1 MAATGSAS
9 VSTGECWILLD
20 TLAVPKP
27 RNSLPIQGSRA
38 VHCFPTPTLLSA
50 LLFWRSPV
58 TEARARESHA
68 KEAVGLGCFYWGF
81 FVMSSLVQN
90 HSSSTYVGLYLT
102 GFKAAPA
109 LSQPRG
115 VVLPMPCLLSPW
127 LSPSSSSSQAPL
139 CWSDSSAR
147 QQELMLS
154 EWNST

>member
-1 MAATGSAS
+1 M
-9 VSTGECWILLD
+9 LH

-27 RNSLPIQGSRA
+27 RSSFPTQGSRA
-38 VHCFPTPTLLSA
+38 VHYFPTLALLSA

-58 TEARARESHA
+58 KPGQGRAMQSSGFE
-68 KEAVGLGCFYWGF
+68 LFLLGF

-115 VVLPMPCLLSPW
+115 VVLTMPCLLSPW
-127 LSPSSSSSQAPL
+127 LSPSPSSSQAPL